1 MKLFFQEYGEGFPI
15 VILHGLF
22 GSLDNWHSVARRF
35 SGEFRVFAVDQ
46 RNHGRSPHSETF
58 NYDVMT
64 EDLRIFLTSHDI
76 DETHLVGHSM
86 GGKTAMQ
93 FALTHP
99 TMVRKLVVVDI
110 SPRSYPPNHDHIFDA
125 LSNLDLKRY
134 ESRQQIDE
142 DLERE
147 ISSPVVRQFLMKN
160 LHRDEANS
168 FLWKMNLP
176 AIRRHY
182 EKVNA
187 PIESERPFEG
197 EALFIR
203 GTGGDYITET
213 DFPQIKRLFPKANV
227 AEVESGHWIHAEAPE
242 EFQKIVLDFLR

>member
-22 GSLDNWHSVARRF
+22 GSIDNWHSVARRF
-35 SGEFRVFAVDQ
+35 SGQFRVFTVDQ

-58 NYDVMT
+58 DYDVMT
-64 EDLRIFLTSHDI
+64 EDLRVLLTSLDI
-76 DETHLVGHSM
+76 DEAHLIGHSM

-99 TMVRKLVVVDI
+99 TKVRKLVVVDI
-110 SPRSYPPNHDHIFDA
+110 APKSYPPHHDSLLDA
-125 LSNLDLKRY
+125 LCNLDLKRF
-134 ESRQQIDE
+134 ESRQQIDAA
-142 DLERE
+142 LARE
-147 ISSPVVRQFLMKN
+147 IPSEVVRQFLMKN
-160 LHRDEANS
+160 LRRDEANS

-176 AIRRHY
+176 VIRRHY

-187 PIESERPFEG
+187 LVESDRPFEG
-197 EALFIR
+197 EVLFIR
-203 GTGGDYITET
+203 GTRGDYITET

-227 AEVESGHWIHAEAPE
+227 ADVDSGHWIHAEAPE